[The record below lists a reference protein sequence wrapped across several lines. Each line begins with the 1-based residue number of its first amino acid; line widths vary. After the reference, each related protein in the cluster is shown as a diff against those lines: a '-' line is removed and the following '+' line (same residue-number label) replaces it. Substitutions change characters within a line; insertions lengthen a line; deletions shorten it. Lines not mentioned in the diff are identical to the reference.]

1 MANTATMERVLKRRK
16 SPRELAPSAP
26 DPLASGIRLYVDHL
40 EVSRRKRLNIRGWL
54 FHEQVAVSAITLEID
69 AGDRTYHRPCR
80 TGAERMDVFE
90 TWKIPHAT
98 HCGFSATKLPC
109 AEGGAV
115 RLMVTLADGKEIA
128 VPLATLLWH
137 ETEGEWR
144 DVEAHVSSPKL
155 DFARSAFD
163 QYFDRGF
170 VAEESLG
177 ATLSVVRPT
186 IPAPPPLLPEPVV
199 IMVSIYR
206 GAQYLPAFFQSLLTH
221 TRSPHHLLLIDNGNT
236 DGAIS
241 AYLRALAA
249 AHGHVMLMRI
259 PVNNGYVSAMCEGI
273 KYAPPG
279 HLVTLNTDIVL
290 PDYWLERLMWPI
302 FCNPD
307 IASTTPFTNA
317 GTVCSFPKIGE
328 DNPLYLGLDVDR
340 IDRAF
345 RRVLPE
351 DANIPIPS
359 GIGFCMG
366 MNRNAVEKVGWFD
379 EAAFGRGYG
388 EENDWCLRAEAFG
401 YRNVHVADLFV
412 YHKHGG
418 IYLSEEKETLMANS
432 LGVINERFPAYH
444 NRVMDFLAL
453 DPLTPV
459 RSLVAFLLAA
469 ERAGAADVI
478 IDHDL
483 GGGSK
488 ITREDTSARL
498 LTEGV
503 PHVVV
508 VPGAE
513 DDEITLHLRAPAL
526 SHVYPGSA
534 WGDLDALLARV
545 RGRRLVI
552 NNLGHW
558 ENPLRLAARIDTLLN
573 VRGLALEIMIH
584 DFFLL
589 CPSINLLDDRDRFCH
604 LPSPSVCADCLPRNA
619 NVTPPA
625 ARSLSIEAWRG
636 SMGTLMA
643 RADRV
648 LCFSRSSAE
657 LVRRVFP
664 SLSNIVINPH
674 FLTHFPTTE
683 PVAPAFTS
691 ELTLGV
697 LGNLNVA
704 KGARIIRGLV
714 AAIRRGH
721 SRTRLVLLG
730 GLAPETDPSLMEDA
744 ATNIP
749 SYDHANLRRLLI
761 ERGVNMVFLPSIVP
775 ETFSFVA
782 EEVMALGLPLAAFDI
797 GAPAERIRYY
807 TRGAIL
813 PYCEGKFLLDRLER
827 AYAAKAQQDQRKVE
841 SENNRQ

>member
-1 MANTATMERVLKRRK
+1 MANTATIERAPKKKTPPR
-16 SPRELAPSAP
+16 SPAPAVPAP
-26 DPLASGIRLYVDHL
+26 PALGIRLYVDHL
-40 EVSRRKRLNIRGWL
+40 EVSRRSRLNIRGWL
-54 FHEQVAVSAITLEID
+54 FHEQVAVSAITVEID
-69 AGDRTYHRPCR
+69 AGSRTHRRPCR
-80 TGAERMDVFE
+80 IGAERMDVFE
-90 TWKIPHAT
+90 AWKIPQAT

-109 AEGGAV
+109 AEGGAL
-115 RLMVTLADGKEIA
+115 RLKVTLADGKEIA

-137 ETEGEWR
+137 EAGGEWR
-144 DVEAHVSSPKL
+144 DVESHVNAPKL
-155 DFARSAFD
+155 DFFGSILD
-163 QYFDRGF
+163 QYLGRRF
-170 VAEESLG
+170 VAEEGLG
-177 ATLSVVRPT
+177 ATLSVVRPSV
-186 IPAPPPLLPEPVV
+186 PAPPPLLPEPVV
-199 IMVSIYR
+199 IMVSVYR

-249 AHGHVMLMRI
+249 AHSHVILVRI

-302 FCNPD
+302 FADPSV
-307 IASTTPFTNA
+307 ASTTPFTNA

-328 DNPLYLGLDVDR
+328 DNPLYLGLGVDW
-340 IDRAF
+340 IDRMF
-345 RRVLPE
+345 RCVVPE
-351 DANIPIPS
+351 DANIPVPS

-366 MNRNAVEKVGWFD
+366 MNRHAVEKAGWFD

-388 EENDWCLRAEAFG
+388 EENDWCLRAEACG
-401 YRNVHVADLFV
+401 YRNVHVANLFV

-418 IYLSEEKETLMANS
+418 IYLSEEKKALMANS

-453 DPLTPV
+453 DPLAPV
-459 RSLVAFLLAA
+459 RGVAAFLLAA

-488 ITREDTSARL
+488 ITREDMSARL
-498 LTEGV
+498 LAEGV
-503 PHVVV
+503 PHVIVM
-508 VPGAE
+508 PGAE
-513 DDEITLHLRAPAL
+513 GDEITLHLRAPGI
-526 SHVYPGSA
+526 SHLYPGSV
-534 WGDLDALLARV
+534 WDDLDALLARV
-545 RGRRLVI
+545 RGRRLVV

-558 ENPLRLAARIDTLLN
+558 EEPLRLAARIDTLLTL
-573 VRGLALEIMIH
+573 RGLALEIMIH

-589 CPSINLLDDRDRFCH
+589 CPSINLLDERDRFCH
-604 LPSPSVCADCLPRNA
+604 LPSPSVCAGCLPRNA

-625 ARSLSIEAWRG
+625 ARAFSIEAWRG
-636 SMGTLMA
+636 AMGTLLA

-648 LCFSRSSAE
+648 LCFSRSSAD

-664 SLSNIVINPH
+664 ALGNIIISPH
-674 FLTHFPTTE
+674 FLAHFPSVE
-683 PVAPAFTS
+683 PIAPVFTPD
-691 ELTLGV
+691 LTLGV

-704 KGARIIRGLV
+704 KGARIVRGLA
-714 AAIRRGH
+714 AAIRRGG
-721 SRTRLVLLG
+721 SSTRLVLFG
-730 GLAPETDPSLMEDA
+730 ALAPETDPDLMREGVS
-744 ATNIP
+744 NIS

-761 ERGVNMVFLPSIVP
+761 EAGVNMVFLPSIWP

-782 EEVMALGLPLAAFDI
+782 EEVMALGLPLATFDI

-807 TRGAIL
+807 EKGIIL
-813 PYCEGKFLLDRLER
+813 PFCEGKFLLDCLER
-827 AYAAKAQQDQRKVE
+827 VHAAGATKRRFE
-841 SENNRQ
+841 ELM